1 MKEVAVFISLALG
14 FSAVMFF
21 ATTSQTAR
29 AMSGGNAG
37 SGRDVHVKNCQ
48 RCHGPQGKGDG
59 PAGKLLKTKP
69 ADWTN
74 KQKMSGLSDD
84 YIFKIIWG
92 GGGIVG
98 KSTLMP
104 AFKGKLTDEQIRD
117 VRAFIRSL

>member
-1 MKEVAVFISLALG
+1 MKRIAMFISLALG
-14 FSAVMFF
+14 LLVVVFF
-21 ATTSQTAR
+21 GASYQR
-29 AMSGGNAG
+29 AAAASDAKAG
-37 SGRDVHVKNCQ
+37 RQVHVSNCQ

-92 GGGIVG
+92 GGGSVG

-104 AFKGKLTDEQIRD
+104 AFKGKLSDDQIRD
-117 VRAFIRSL
+117 VRAFVRSL

>member
-1 MKEVAVFISLALG
+1 MKKVSVFMSLALG

-21 ATTSQTAR
+21 AATSQR

-84 YIFKIIWG
+84 YLFKIISG
-92 GGGIVG
+92 GGGSVG

-104 AFKGKLTDEQIRD
+104 AFKGKLSDAQIRD
-117 VRAFIRSL
+117 VIAFIRSL

>member
-1 MKEVAVFISLALG
+1 MKKAPLFISLALG

-21 ATTSQTAR
+21 ATTSQRAR
-29 AMSGGNAG
+29 AVSGGNA
-37 SGRDVHVKNCQ
+37 SAGRDIHVKNCQ

-69 ADWTN
+69 ADWTD

-84 YIFKIIWG
+84 YLYKIISSG
-92 GGGIVG
+92 GGSVG

-104 AFKGKLTDEQIRD
+104 AFKVKLSDAQIRD
-117 VRAFIRSL
+117 VIAFIRSL

>member
-1 MKEVAVFISLALG
+1 MKKVSVFISLALG
-14 FSAVMFF
+14 LSAVMFF
-21 ATTSQTAR
+21 ATTSQRAR

-37 SGRDVHVKNCQ
+37 TGRDVHVKNCQ

-59 PAGKLLKTKP
+59 PAAKLLKTKP

-84 YIFKIIWG
+84 YLFKIISG
-92 GGGIVG
+92 GGGSVG

-104 AFKGKLTDEQIRD
+104 AFKGKLSDAQIRD
-117 VRAFIRSL
+117 VIAFIRSL

>member
-1 MKEVAVFISLALG
+1 MKRLGSFVSLVASI
-14 FSAVMFF
+14 SAVMFF
-21 ATTSQTAR
+21 ATTYQR
-29 AMSGGNAG
+29 ASAAFDAKAG
-37 SGRDVHVKNCQ
+37 RQVNVSNCQ

-84 YIFKIIWG
+84 YLFKIISG
-92 GGGIVG
+92 GGGSVG

-104 AFKGKLTDEQIRD
+104 AFKGKLNDNQIHD
-117 VRAFIRSL
+117 VISFIRSL

>member
-1 MKEVAVFISLALG
+1 VKKVALFISLALG

-21 ATTSQTAR
+21 TTSYQRASAASDAR
-29 AMSGGNAG
+29 A
-37 SGRDVHVKNCQ
+37 GRQIHVRNCQ

-84 YIFKIIWG
+84 YLFKITSG
-92 GGGIVG
+92 GGGSVG

-104 AFKGKLTDEQIRD
+104 AFKGKLSDAQIRD
-117 VRAFIRSL
+117 VIAFIRSL

>member
-1 MKEVAVFISLALG
+1 MKRTALLISLALG
-14 FSAVMFF
+14 FSVVMFF
-21 ATTSQTAR
+21 GASYRR
-29 AMSGGNAG
+29 ASAASDAKAG
-37 SGRDVHVKNCQ
+37 RQVHVSNCQ

-84 YIFKIIWG
+84 YLYKIISG
-92 GGGIVG
+92 GGGSAG

-104 AFKGKLTDEQIRD
+104 AFKGKLSDGQIRD
-117 VRAFIRSL
+117 VIAFIHSL

>member
-1 MKEVAVFISLALG
+1 VKKVALFISLALG
-14 FSAVMFF
+14 FLVVMFF
-21 ATTSQTAR
+21 GASYQR
-29 AMSGGNAG
+29 ASAASDAKAG
-37 SGRDVHVKNCQ
+37 RQIHVKNCQ

-84 YIFKIIWG
+84 YLFKITSG
-92 GGGIVG
+92 GGGSVG

-104 AFKGKLTDEQIRD
+104 AFKGKLSDAQIRD
-117 VRAFIRSL
+117 VIAFIRSL

>member
-1 MKEVAVFISLALG
+1 VKKVALFISLALG

-21 ATTSQTAR
+21 AASYQRASAASDAR
-29 AMSGGNAG
+29 A
-37 SGRDVHVKNCQ
+37 GRQIHVRNCQ

-84 YIFKIIWG
+84 YLFKITSG
-92 GGGIVG
+92 GGGSVG

-104 AFKGKLTDEQIRD
+104 AFKGKLSDAQIRD
-117 VRAFIRSL
+117 VIAFIRSL

>member
-1 MKEVAVFISLALG
+1 MKRVAVFISLGLG

-21 ATTSQTAR
+21 ATTSQRAR
-29 AMSGGNAG
+29 VMSGSNAA
-37 SGRDVHVKNCQ
+37 SGRQIHVKNCQ

-92 GGGIVG
+92 GGGAVG

-104 AFKGKLTDEQIRD
+104 AFKGKLSDDQIRD

>member
-1 MKEVAVFISLALG
+1 MKRVAMFISLALG
-14 FSAVMFF
+14 LLVVVFFGASYRRASA
-21 ATTSQTAR
+21 ASDAK
-29 AMSGGNAG
+29 AG
-37 SGRDVHVKNCQ
+37 RQVHVSNCQ

-84 YIFKIIWG
+84 YLYKIISG
-92 GGGIVG
+92 GGGSAG

-104 AFKGKLTDEQIRD
+104 AFKGKLSDAQIRD
-117 VRAFIRSL
+117 VIAFIRSL